1 MTEEQKTKI
10 IADCNKYIK
19 TLVDEYRE
27 DHIKIQERER
37 LIEENTI
44 EKRDIKGYHGRE
56 ILELLQNADDA
67 YLKSIVEGNKP
78 DVPLEVSISYVNNIL
93 TVKNTGTAFDK
104 NGIKAIVYGN
114 NSPKEGKYIGNKGTG
129 FRSILNWAK
138 SVKILSGGF
147 NILFSKKIAKDF
159 FESIKNEKQISKQLA
174 RKKYLYI
181 PMLAIPKALE
191 NQTYNDSTSIE
202 IEIDETKLNDEFN
215 VIKQLDS
222 IDLRILL
229 FLPNISKIS
238 IITDEKEI
246 TYHRDNITKD
256 DDIKAL
262 SKIKSDINS
271 PRKIKI
277 FKEENENPKSTVHE
291 TFFVFD
297 KVIPEMVLED
307 DVKKDILLSISIPE
321 TYDNFIPEHLYT
333 FFPLLDTESPFNC
346 LLHASYDL
354 NDSRNS
360 INSGEKNSIIIKEQ
374 LKFII
379 EVALFYIKN
388 NDFITAYKIISP
400 LSATEYSFYF
410 PTVYSKFKLED
421 FYAETLINEK
431 LFSTVNGNLIS
442 IQEEPK
448 VFENGCPDFFIGD
461 KFEKLL
467 TINRTDEIFTFFSY
481 LFNHIKMG
489 YKYTEAELE
498 EIISKLSS
506 SWNISQKV
514 KVFIWWNQSNYTKL
528 LPKLLKVKN
537 DDSEEGDG
545 SFLNLNDSCY
555 LLSGDFNNL
564 KLPKWVKVPSL
575 EKEYQEQLYS
585 QAELLPKIIEL
596 KEKTKETDMARLIV
610 QSKVFPDIDFSYR
623 DRSTIISAV
632 NSSVENYEQAIE
644 FVKWLWDNYSEDKEW
659 NPPKRNSDQ
668 KIKYNFPDKNNEA
681 EPKDSDFFYF
691 GSDYGNSLAD
701 KLFDE
706 GYSSLPKIQDFGI
719 DESETEAFKHFL
731 RKFGVKDY
739 PVIETME
746 IEPLN
751 SFAEKYKKMIPNN
764 GKLGSSTK
772 VYYRWNWPYIKNL
785 EEVLKE
791 LSENEIIKW
800 IASDTSLYNILSQ
813 AFCDAANV
821 KLEYEGNLQQYFRTY
836 KFEWFTKI
844 DNYILFLFNELPWIS
859 IKDKKYSPKKIL
871 QNFKE
876 IRASN
881 KKFNEFVPVITN
893 EKIHQISKELNID
906 YEKVYNIY
914 SLFSFCNEVTDLPS
928 NDFYK
933 LLLEIPNI
941 KDFTKSED
949 LSRSIYRILERP
961 ENKNFNDSNNITK
974 FLEEGKL
981 LVNYKGKL
989 QYYPINSKEDEK
1001 IYVPSQKILN
1011 KKEYPIVEKGLRT
1024 NSDNFI
1030 NLLGC
1035 YEYKKEYKIIPRS
1048 EEESNLNSDFQ
1059 LYFNS
1064 FREYAKAYSE
1074 SNSNIAK
1081 YINTLSIKIVKS
1093 IHVLEKDV
1101 GSNTEKETIIS
1112 EDYSCLRNSPS
1123 NWFIVLSKT
1132 TSINSEINSLS
1143 EIIERIFDNIAN
1155 TTGFE
1160 ASKIG
1165 ELFRVQSREYREFL
1179 IKKEFGSLSVIDNDT
1194 VRSEIQVSFENT
1206 LKKLAPSF
1214 TLSEG
1219 EIDFDNFYG
1228 TDNSQKIIN
1237 LFTRLKI
1244 DIVNFEDLG
1253 FPYPIDLAPLY
1264 KEIAGDFIQSHKKQF
1279 KNILYIHAKTDKNLQ
1294 KDFIDKVHQFE
1305 KYHLVKTKKS
1315 VYFNPEEIIV
1325 KHFSKIIS
1333 NWNTEKNPDDIDCE
1347 KEYKNNY
1354 DLLNPNHECE
1364 DEIANDKNVQRM
1376 IYFNCKEQFQLWLK
1390 QKQNLNLYSDD
1401 KKQDSNNSNDDSKKV
1416 IPTKRD
1422 ITYSE
1427 SKEPSSNSDSNT
1439 NSSND
1444 KEPNKE
1450 KEDTSNK
1457 NPGEQSDD
1465 QINFD
1470 DDDYGESDD
1479 TSGTFSEK
1487 EEEKRKKRLKEIGNN
1502 GELLIYNYLC
1512 KTYGV
1517 ENVFPK
1523 SEAFVTLGILKPGQA
1538 ESGQYDIS
1546 YKDPDGKIYFVE
1558 VKAGNNHRFFI
1569 SPGELDFAK
1578 KNAGRFKLFI
1588 VYNLK
1593 RETPDFT
1600 EIPSKF
1606 WDNPKFHKTEIIE
1619 TIEYKF

>member
-1 MTEEQKTKI
+1 MTEEQKAEI
-10 IADCNKYIK
+10 IDDSNKYIK

-27 DHIKIQERER
+27 DHTKLQEREL
-37 LIEENTI
+37 LIGENNI
-44 EKRDIKGYHGRE
+44 EKSDIKGYHGRE

-67 YLKSIVEGNKP
+67 YQKSIEEGNKP
-78 DVPLEVSISYVNNIL
+78 DKPLEVCITYKDNIFSI
-93 TVKNTGTAFDK
+93 TNTGTVFDK
-104 NGIKAIVYGN
+104 KGIKAIVQGN
-114 NSPKEGKYIGNKGTG
+114 ISPKKGKYIGNKGTG

-138 SVKILSGGF
+138 TVKVLSGGF
-147 NILFSKKIAKDF
+147 NVIFSKEIANSF
-159 FESIKNEKQISKQLA
+159 FEEIKQEKQIVKQLENNPS
-174 RKKYLYI
+174 LYV
-181 PMLAIPKALE
+181 PMLAIPKPLE
-191 NQTYNDSTSIE
+191 NQVYNDSTTIE

-229 FLPNISKIS
+229 FLPNTSKIFITTDDKKITYQRK
-238 IITDEKEI
+238 IITRE
-246 TYHRDNITKD
+246 T
-256 DDIKAL
+256 DIKAL
-262 SKIKSDINS
+262 SKIKSDIKP
-271 PRKIKI
+271 PRKIEI
-277 FKEENENPKSTVHE
+277 FKKDDAKSEPAVKE

-297 KVIPEMVLED
+297 KVIPERILED
-307 DVKKDILLSISIPE
+307 DVKKDILLSVAIPE
-321 TYDNFIPEHLYT
+321 TYEKFTSGHLYT
-333 FFPLLDTESPFNC
+333 FFPLLDAESPFNC

-354 NDSRNS
+354 NSSRNS
-360 INSGEKNSIIIKEQ
+360 INPGEKNDIIIKEQ

-379 EVALFYIKN
+379 EIAQFYIKN
-388 NDFITAYKIISP
+388 NDSKTAYKIISP
-400 LSATEYSFYF
+400 LSATKDSFSF

-421 FYAETLINEK
+421 FYVDNLIKTK
-431 LFSTVNGNLIS
+431 LFYTVNGNLIS
-442 IQEEPK
+442 IQDKPK
-448 VFENGCPDFFIGD
+448 VFENGCPNFFIGN
-461 KFEKLL
+461 KFETLL
-467 TINRTDEIFTFFSY
+467 KINSSDEIFTFFAFLIRHS
-481 LFNHIKMG
+481 KMD
-489 YKYTEAELE
+489 YEYDETELE
-498 EIISKLSS
+498 EIISELSN
-506 SWNISQKV
+506 SWTISQQV
-514 KVFIWWNQSNYTKL
+514 QVFIWWNQSNYTNL
-528 LPKLLKVKN
+528 LPKLLKIKN
-537 DDSEEGDG
+537 DDEEENDE
-545 SFLNLNDSCY
+545 FLKINDRCY

-564 KLPKWVKVPSL
+564 ELPKWVKVPSL
-575 EKEYQEQLYS
+575 RKEYQEELFS
-585 QAELLPKIIEL
+585 QSESLQQIIEQ
-596 KEKTKETDMARLIV
+596 KENSNETDMARLIV
-610 QSKVFPDIDFSYR
+610 QSKIFPDIEFSYR

-691 GSDYGNSLAD
+691 GSDYDNSLAD

-706 GYSSLPKIQDFGI
+706 RYSPIPKIQEFGI
-719 DESETEAFKHFL
+719 DESELEPFKYFL

-746 IEPLN
+746 IEPLD
-751 SFAEKYKKMIPNN
+751 SFADKFIKLVNKYGDI
-764 GKLGSSTK
+764 GYSSYMSYK
-772 VYYRWNWPYIKNL
+772 WQWLYIKNL
-785 EEVLKE
+785 KE
-791 LSENEIIKW
+791 LLNSLSEIEIIKW
-800 IASDTSLYNILSQ
+800 IANDESLYHILSQ
-813 AFCDAANV
+813 QYCNLNDV
-821 KLEYEGNLQQYFRTY
+821 KLEYEGNLQHHYRTY
-836 KFEWFTKI
+836 KFEIYDHI
-844 DNYILFLFNELPWIS
+844 DNYILFLFNELPWIK

-961 ENKNFNDSNNITK
+961 ENKNFNDSNNRTK

-1165 ELFRVQSREYREFL
+1165 ELFRVQSREDREFL

-1206 LKKLAPSF
+1206 LKKLAPPF

-1264 KEIAGDFIQSHKKQF
+1264 KEIAGDFIQNKKKQF
-1279 KNILYIHAKTDKNLQ
+1279 KNILYIHAKTDKSLQ
-1294 KDFIDKVHQFE
+1294 IDFVDKVNQFE
-1305 KYHLVKTKKS
+1305 KYHLVKTKNS
-1315 VYFNPEEIIV
+1315 VYFNPEEIII
-1325 KHFSKIIS
+1325 KHFSKIIL
-1333 NWNTEKNPDDIDCE
+1333 NWDIEKNPDNIDCE
-1347 KEYKNNY
+1347 KEYKTNY
-1354 DLLNPNHECE
+1354 DLLNPKHEFE
-1364 DEIANDKNVQRM
+1364 DEIANDKNAKRM
-1376 IYFNCKEQFQLWLK
+1376 IYFNCKEEFQLWLE
-1390 QKQNLNLYSDD
+1390 QKRNIKLSSDN
-1401 KKQDSNNSNDDSKKV
+1401 KEQDSNNSNEASKKV

-1427 SKEPSSNSDSNT
+1427 SKEKSSNSDTDT

-1444 KEPNKE
+1444 KDSNKG
-1450 KEDTSNK
+1450 KADTSDK
-1457 NPGEQSDD
+1457 NPSEETDD
-1465 QINFD
+1465 QNNSD

-1479 TSGTFSEK
+1479 ASGAFSES
-1487 EEEKRKKRLKEIGNN
+1487 EEEKRRKRLKEIGNN
-1502 GELLIYNYLC
+1502 GERLIYNYLC
-1512 KTYGV
+1512 DEYGE

-1546 YKDPDGKIYFVE
+1546 YRDHDGIVYFAE
-1558 VKAGNNHRFFI
+1558 VKAGNKHRFFI
-1569 SPGELDFAK
+1569 TPGELEFAQK
-1578 KNAGRFKLFI
+1578 HAGRFKLFI
-1588 VYNLK
+1588 VYNMK
-1593 RETPDFT
+1593 KEIPDFT
-1600 EIPSKF
+1600 EVPTKF
-1606 WDNPKFHKTEIIE
+1606 WTNSKFHKKEIIE
-1619 TIEYKF
+1619 TIEYTF

>member
-1 MTEEQKTKI
+1 MKT
-10 IADCNKYIK
+10 
-19 TLVDEYRE
+19 
-27 DHIKIQERER
+27 
-37 LIEENTI
+37 
-44 EKRDIKGYHGRE
+44 
-56 ILELLQNADDA
+56 
-67 YLKSIVEGNKP
+67 
-78 DVPLEVSISYVNNIL
+78 DVQI
-93 TVKNTGTAFDK
+93 FF
-104 NGIKAIVYGN
+104 
-114 NSPKEGKYIGNKGTG
+114 IGNK
-129 FRSILNWAK
+129 
-138 SVKILSGGF
+138 
-147 NILFSKKIAKDF
+147 
-159 FESIKNEKQISKQLA
+159 FE
-174 RKKYLYI
+174 
-181 PMLAIPKALE
+181 
-191 NQTYNDSTSIE
+191 T
-202 IEIDETKLNDEFN
+202 
-215 VIKQLDS
+215 
-222 IDLRILL
+222 LL
-229 FLPNISKIS
+229 K
-238 IITDEKEI
+238 
-246 TYHRDNITKD
+246 
-256 DDIKAL
+256 
-262 SKIKSDINS
+262 INS
-271 PRKIKI
+271 
-277 FKEENENPKSTVHE
+277 S
-291 TFFVFD
+291 
-297 KVIPEMVLED
+297 
-307 DVKKDILLSISIPE
+307 
-321 TYDNFIPEHLYT
+321 
-333 FFPLLDTESPFNC
+333 
-346 LLHASYDL
+346 
-354 NDSRNS
+354 
-360 INSGEKNSIIIKEQ
+360 
-374 LKFII
+374 
-379 EVALFYIKN
+379 
-388 NDFITAYKIISP
+388 
-400 LSATEYSFYF
+400 
-410 PTVYSKFKLED
+410 
-421 FYAETLINEK
+421 
-431 LFSTVNGNLIS
+431 
-442 IQEEPK
+442 
-448 VFENGCPDFFIGD
+448 
-461 KFEKLL
+461 
-467 TINRTDEIFTFFSY
+467 DEIFTFFAFLIRHS
-481 LFNHIKMG
+481 KMD
-489 YKYTEAELE
+489 YEYDETELE
-498 EIISKLSS
+498 EIISELSN
-506 SWNISQKV
+506 SWTISQQV
-514 KVFIWWNQSNYTKL
+514 QVFIWWNQSNYTNL
-528 LPKLLKVKN
+528 LPKLLKIKN
-537 DDSEEGDG
+537 DDEEENDE
-545 SFLNLNDSCY
+545 FLKINDRCY

-564 KLPKWVKVPSL
+564 ELPKWVKVPSL
-575 EKEYQEQLYS
+575 RKEYQEELFS
-585 QAELLPKIIEL
+585 QSESLQQIIEQ
-596 KEKTKETDMARLIV
+596 KENSNETDMARLIV
-610 QSKVFPDIDFSYR
+610 QSKIFPDIEFSYR

-691 GSDYGNSLAD
+691 GSDYDNSLAD

-706 GYSSLPKIQDFGI
+706 RYSPIPKIQEFGI
-719 DESETEAFKHFL
+719 DESELESFKYFL

-746 IEPLN
+746 IEPLD
-751 SFAEKYKKMIPNN
+751 SFADKFIKLVNKYGDI
-764 GKLGSSTK
+764 GYSSYMSYK
-772 VYYRWNWPYIKNL
+772 WQWLYIKNL
-785 EEVLKE
+785 KE
-791 LSENEIIKW
+791 LLNSLSEIEIIKW
-800 IASDTSLYNILSQ
+800 IANDESLYHILSQ
-813 AFCDAANV
+813 QYCNLNDV
-821 KLEYEGNLQQYFRTY
+821 KLEYEGNLQHHYRTY
-836 KFEWFTKI
+836 KFEIYDHI
-844 DNYILFLFNELPWIS
+844 DNYILFLFNELPWIK

-961 ENKNFNDSNNITK
+961 ENKNFNDSNNRTK

-1165 ELFRVQSREYREFL
+1165 ELFRVQSREDREFL

-1206 LKKLAPSF
+1206 LKKLAPPF

-1264 KEIAGDFIQSHKKQF
+1264 KEIAGDFIQNKKKQF
-1279 KNILYIHAKTDKNLQ
+1279 KNILYIHAKTDKSLQ
-1294 KDFIDKVHQFE
+1294 IDFVDKVNQFE
-1305 KYHLVKTKKS
+1305 KYHLVKTKNS
-1315 VYFNPEEIIV
+1315 VYFNPEEIII
-1325 KHFSKIIS
+1325 KHFSKIIL
-1333 NWNTEKNPDDIDCE
+1333 NWDIEKNPDNIDCE
-1347 KEYKNNY
+1347 KEYKTNY
-1354 DLLNPNHECE
+1354 DLLNPKHEFE
-1364 DEIANDKNVQRM
+1364 DEIANDKNAKRM
-1376 IYFNCKEQFQLWLK
+1376 IYFNCKEEFQLWLE
-1390 QKQNLNLYSDD
+1390 QKRNIKLSSDN
-1401 KKQDSNNSNDDSKKV
+1401 KEQDSNNSNEASKKV

-1427 SKEPSSNSDSNT
+1427 SKEKSSNSDTDT

-1444 KEPNKE
+1444 KDSNKG
-1450 KEDTSNK
+1450 KADTSDK
-1457 NPGEQSDD
+1457 NPSEETDD
-1465 QINFD
+1465 QNNSD

-1479 TSGTFSEK
+1479 ASGAFSES
-1487 EEEKRKKRLKEIGNN
+1487 EEEKRRKRLKEIGNN
-1502 GELLIYNYLC
+1502 GERLIYNYLC
-1512 KTYGV
+1512 DEYGE

-1546 YKDPDGKIYFVE
+1546 YRDHDGIVYFAE
-1558 VKAGNNHRFFI
+1558 VKAGNKHRFFI
-1569 SPGELDFAK
+1569 TPGELEFAQK
-1578 KNAGRFKLFI
+1578 HAGRFKLFI
-1588 VYNLK
+1588 VYNMK
-1593 RETPDFT
+1593 KEIPDFT
-1600 EIPSKF
+1600 EVPTKF
-1606 WDNPKFHKTEIIE
+1606 WTNSKFHKKEIIE
-1619 TIEYKF
+1619 TIEYTF

>member
-1 MTEEQKTKI
+1 MIMTEEQKTEI
-10 IADCNKYIK
+10 IEDCNKYLK

-27 DHIKIQERER
+27 YHTKLQEREL
-37 LIEENTI
+37 LIGENNI
-44 EKRDIKGYHGRE
+44 EKRDVKGYHGRE

-67 YLKSIVEGNKP
+67 YQKSIEEENSP
-78 DVPLEVSISYVNNIL
+78 NEPLEVCITYKNNVFSI
-93 TVKNTGTAFDK
+93 TNTGTVFDK
-104 NGIKAIVYGN
+104 KGIKAIVQGN
-114 NSPKEGKYIGNKGTG
+114 ISPKKGKYIGNKGTG

-138 SVKILSGGF
+138 SVKVLSGGF
-147 NILFSKKIAKDF
+147 NVIFSKEIAKTF
-159 FESIKNEKQISKQLA
+159 FEDIKQEKQIIKQLENNPS
-174 RKKYLYI
+174 LYV
-181 PMLAIPKALE
+181 PMLAIPKPLE
-191 NQTYNDSTSIE
+191 IQTYNYSTTIE

-215 VIKQLDS
+215 VLKQLNS

-238 IITDEKEI
+238 IITDDKKI
-246 TYHRDNITKD
+246 TYHRDIITKD

-262 SKIKSDINS
+262 SKISSDINP
-271 PRKIKI
+271 PRKIEI
-277 FKEENENPKSTVHE
+277 FKEEEEKSESIVHE

-297 KVIPEMVLED
+297 KVNPERLLED
-307 DVKKDILLSISIPE
+307 DVKKDILLSVAIPD
-321 TYDNFIPEHLYT
+321 TYENFIPNHLYT

-360 INSGEKNSIIIKEQ
+360 INSGEKNTIIIREQ
-374 LKFII
+374 LRFLLQI
-379 EVALFYIKN
+379 AQFYIKN

-400 LSATEYSFYF
+400 LTATEYSFYF

-421 FYAETLINEK
+421 FYFEILINEK

-448 VFENGCPDFFIGD
+448 VFENGCPDFFIGE

-467 TINRTDEIFTFFSY
+467 IINSSDEIYTFFKCLIRHSKKNY
-481 LFNHIKMG
+481 EYDEI
-489 YKYTEAELE
+489 ELE
-498 EIISKLSS
+498 KIISELSN
-506 SWNISQKV
+506 SWSISQQV
-514 KVFIWWNQSNYTKL
+514 QTFIWWNKSNYSKT
-528 LPKLLKVKN
+528 LPKLIKIKK
-537 DDSEEGDG
+537 DDSEEGED
-545 SFLNLNDSCY
+545 SFLSLNDSCY

-564 KLPKWVKVPSL
+564 ELPKWVKVPSL
-575 EKEYQEQLYS
+575 KKEYQEQLYS
-585 QAELLPKIIEL
+585 QSELLPEIIEQ
-596 KEKTKETDMARLIV
+596 KERTNETDMARLIV
-610 QSKVFPDIDFSYR
+610 QSKVFPYIDFSYR

-632 NSSVENYEQAIE
+632 NSSVGNYAQAIE
-644 FVKWLWDNYSEDKEW
+644 FVKWLWDNYSKDKDW
-659 NPPKRNSDQ
+659 NPPGRSSEQ
-668 KIKYNFPDKNNEA
+668 KIKYNFPDKNNITDC
-681 EPKDSDFFYF
+681 KDSSFLYF
-691 GSDYGNSLAD
+691 GSDYDNSLAD

-706 GYSSLPKIQDFGI
+706 RYSPVPKIQYFGI
-719 DESETEAFKHFL
+719 DESETEAFKYFL

-746 IEPLN
+746 IEPLD
-751 SFAEKYKKMIPNN
+751 SFADKYKKLVKNYGDI
-764 GKLGSSTK
+764 GYSSYMFYK
-772 VYYRWNWPYIKNL
+772 WQWPYIKNL
-785 EEVLKE
+785 KE
-791 LSENEIIKW
+791 LLNSLSEIEIIKW
-800 IASDTSLYNILSQ
+800 IASDTSLYKILSQ

-821 KLEYEGNLQQYFRTY
+821 KLEYEGNLQQYFRTF

-859 IKDKKYSPKKIL
+859 INDKKYSPKKIL
-871 QNFKE
+871 QNLKE
-876 IRASN
+876 IRSSN

-893 EKIHQISKELNID
+893 EKIHQIYKELNID

-928 NDFYK
+928 NDFYN
-933 LLLEIPNI
+933 LLLELPNI
-941 KDFTKSED
+941 NDFTKSED
-949 LSRSIYRILERP
+949 LSRAIYRILERP
-961 ENKNFNDSNNITK
+961 ENKKFEDSDNKAK
-974 FLEEGKL
+974 FLEKGRL
-981 LVNYKGKL
+981 LVSYKGKL
-989 QYYPINSKEDEK
+989 QYYPISKG

-1011 KKEYPIVEKGLRT
+1011 KKDYPIVEKGLRT
-1024 NSDNFI
+1024 KSDNFL

-1035 YEYKKEYKIIPRS
+1035 FEYKKEYKIIPHS
-1048 EEESNLNSDFQ
+1048 EIESDLNPDFQ
-1059 LYFNS
+1059 SYFNS
-1064 FREYAKAYSE
+1064 FREYAKAYRE
-1074 SNSNIAK
+1074 LNSNIAK

-1143 EIIERIFDNIAN
+1143 EKIEQIFDNIAN

-1165 ELFRVQSREYREFL
+1165 ELFRVQSREGREFL

-1264 KEIAGDFIQSHKKQF
+1264 KEIAVDFIQSKKRHF
-1279 KNILYIHAKTDKNLQ
+1279 KNVLFSHAKKDKNLQ
-1294 KDFIDKVHQFE
+1294 INFVDNIHQFD
-1305 KYHLVKTKKS
+1305 KYHLIKTKNS
-1315 VYFNPEEIIV
+1315 VYFNPEEIII
-1325 KHFSKIIS
+1325 KHFSKIVS
-1333 NWNTEKNPDDIDCE
+1333 NWDTEKIPDNIDCE
-1347 KEYKNNY
+1347 KEYITNY
-1354 DLLNPNHECE
+1354 DLLNQKHEFE
-1364 DEIANDKNVQRM
+1364 DEIANDKNAQKM
-1376 IYFNCKEQFQLWLK
+1376 IYFNCKEEFQLWLE
-1390 QKQNLNLYSDD
+1390 QKRNTKLSSDD
-1401 KKQDSNNSNDDSKKV
+1401 KEQDSNKSNDALKKV

-1422 ITYSE
+1422 IIYSE
-1427 SKEPSSNSDSNT
+1427 SKEDSSKSNSNNNTSTDKDS
-1439 NSSND
+1439 
-1444 KEPNKE
+1444 NKE
-1450 KEDTSNK
+1450 KSDTSDK
-1457 NPGEQSDD
+1457 IPSDKSDEQAS
-1465 QINFD
+1465 FE

-1479 TSGTFSEK
+1479 VSRTFSES
-1487 EEEKRKKRLKEIGNN
+1487 EEEKRRKRLKEIGNN

-1512 KTYGV
+1512 CKYGE

-1523 SEAFVTLGILKPGQA
+1523 SEAFITLGILKPGQA

-1546 YKDPDGKIYFVE
+1546 YKDPDGKTYFVE
-1558 VKAGNNHRFFI
+1558 VKAGNKHRFFI

-1578 KNAGRFKLFI
+1578 KNVGRFKLFI
-1588 VYNLK
+1588 VYNMK
-1593 RETPDFT
+1593 KETPDFT
-1600 EIPSKF
+1600 EIPPKF
-1606 WDNPKFHKTEIIE
+1606 WDNPNFHKKEIIE